1 MASKETLTQF
11 GSTFQSKVLSSLLS
25 DNQFIGQI
33 SDILEPSF
41 FESEPNQFLAKN
53 IMEYFVEYKNV
64 PTLEV
69 LKIKTDEIQNDVL
82 KVAVVESLKEAWRY
96 IEATD
101 LQFVKEKVVDF
112 CKNQVLKGTIIQSVE
127 LLEQKEYDS
136 IKKIVDDALRAGQD
150 RSLGHEYLEGLEERL
165 NNSSRDTVKTGW
177 DTIDEIMDGG
187 LAGGELG
194 VVVVLQVLVSLGHYK
209 HWVLICT

>member
-1 MASKETLTQF
+1 
-11 GSTFQSKVLSSLLS
+11 
-25 DNQFIGQI
+25 
-33 SDILEPSF
+33 
-41 FESEPNQFLAKN
+41 
-53 IMEYFVEYKNV
+53 MEYFVEYKNV

-112 CKNQVLKGTIIQSVE
+112 CKNQVLKAIIQSVE

-194 VVVVLQVLVSLGHYK
+194 VVVVCRY
-209 HWVLICT
+209 W